1 MKVTQ
6 LLAERSHLVVHGVWG
21 ESRKDQEPHQGREG
35 HRDGFLEDG
44 IPSHGFIQSSHN
56 RSGAPL

>member
-1 MKVTQ
+1 MKITQ

-44 IPSHGFIQSSHN
+44 IPSHWFIQSSHN
-56 RSGAPL
+56 